1 MDKIKFLGLT
11 VFLVISG
18 AMKAQ
23 MKFSDKK
30 VEVYINLNWTK
41 DSLDFAKE
49 KLKSKNITFN
59 FSNVKYNPNGTIKGL
74 EIDVNSNDGFSG
86 KASIEEITRNTK
98 FGFLRNYSRFSQ
110 NKLRVG
116 AF

>member
-49 KLKSKNITFN
+49 
-59 FSNVKYNPNGTIKGL
+59 IK
-74 EIDVNSNDGFSG
+74 
-86 KASIEEITRNTK
+86 K
-98 FGFLRNYSRFSQ
+98 
-110 NKLRVG
+110 
-116 AF
+116 